1 LGRPVSVRAS
11 YRDDAS
17 FLIRLEKA
25 IEADDKQDQKWRDE
39 TVAQVRNLAVR
50 LLTVSD
56 LGGAE
61 EASELL
67 LKETKKKK

>member
-1 LGRPVSVRAS
+1 VSVRAS